1 MRLRDSWALLRQAF
15 TEWNSDNVP
24 RLGAALAYYS
34 VFSLPPFLILVIAI
48 ASFVFG
54 QKAAQMGIMDEI
66 ENTVGAP
73 VARAIGDVLAN
84 NSEPL
89 QSGAATIIGVA
100 ILFVA
105 AAAVFGQLQDALNT
119 IWRVQ
124 RKSSEGFWGLVRDR
138 FFSLTMVMGC
148 AFLFLVSLVI
158 STILSAM
165 NGWMLNRSLPGGALL
180 WQGVNLVVSFGIN
193 TLLFALIFRIV
204 PDAEIEWRDVWLGA
218 ALTAILFNLGKFL
231 LGWYLGQ
238 ASTTSAYGVAGSLVV
253 ILLWVYY
260 ASQVLLFGAAFTRVC
275 AMRRDATVRPA
286 ANAVE
291 VNVPSREPSPPK
303 AA

>member
-105 AAAVFGQLQDALNT
+105 AAAVFGQLQDA
-119 IWRVQ
+119 
-124 RKSSEGFWGLVRDR
+124 
-138 FFSLTMVMGC
+138 
-148 AFLFLVSLVI
+148 
-158 STILSAM
+158 
-165 NGWMLNRSLPGGALL
+165 
-180 WQGVNLVVSFGIN
+180 
-193 TLLFALIFRIV
+193 
-204 PDAEIEWRDVWLGA
+204 
-218 ALTAILFNLGKFL
+218 
-231 LGWYLGQ
+231 
-238 ASTTSAYGVAGSLVV
+238 
-253 ILLWVYY
+253 
-260 ASQVLLFGAAFTRVC
+260 
-275 AMRRDATVRPA
+275 
-286 ANAVE
+286 
-291 VNVPSREPSPPK
+291 
-303 AA
+303 